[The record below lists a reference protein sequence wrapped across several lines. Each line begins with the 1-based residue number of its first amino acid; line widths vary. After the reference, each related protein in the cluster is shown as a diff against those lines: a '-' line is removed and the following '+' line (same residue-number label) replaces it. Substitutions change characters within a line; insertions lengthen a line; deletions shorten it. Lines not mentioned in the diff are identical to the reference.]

1 MSYVHFSLVLPVNE
15 NLLVELEERKK
26 RLKQEREEEAL
37 AGKTSA
43 EKDRKE
49 LAKALDKQIRATRC
63 VYKDF
68 KTFLG
73 EFVVKVAPDREEGSR
88 LAHLMQDLYLTFCDD
103 VSYSL
108 HLMLARPV
116 SVFSLSSPG
125 SRYVRPPVPPGLRR
139 QRARRGPPPRPR
151 HHREA
156 PGQGQEGR
164 DQARKLHRVKQKGG
178 D

>member
-1 MSYVHFSLVLPVNE
+1 MFPGLPDDGEFQYFLAVAELQKNIEELKVIKVMSEKNLSFLEQQLQREYLLQPVVNANRMSYVHYALVLPVNE

-103 VSYSL
+103 VSYSP
-108 HLMLARPV
+108 ASNACKTRIIV
-116 SVFSLSSPG
+116 
-125 SRYVRPPVPPGLRR
+125 
-139 QRARRGPPPRPR
+139 
-151 HHREA
+151 
-156 PGQGQEGR
+156 
-164 DQARKLHRVKQKGG
+164 
-178 D
+178 